1 MSENNTSN
9 DAANG
14 ANNKNATGTMFTRF
28 ADYFVICGLD
38 LESGL
43 EPQWNKNI
51 GKRKKKSN
59 SPEVYF
65 YSSQTIITTT
75 NKKENILLLTIQRL
89 YLKEK
94 CI

>member
-14 ANNKNATGTMFTRF
+14 TNNKNATGTMFTRF

-51 GKRKKKSN
+51 GKKEKRRN
-59 SPEVYF
+59 IPEPRGLF
-65 YSSQTIITTT
+65 
-75 NKKENILLLTIQRL
+75 LLTAPSQNNN
-89 YLKEK
+89 K
-94 CI
+94 

>member
-14 ANNKNATGTMFTRF
+14 TNNKNATGTMFTRF

-51 GKRKKKSN
+51 GKRKKIKFPRGLFLFIAN
-59 SPEVYF
+59 NNNN
-65 YSSQTIITTT
+65 
-75 NKKENILLLTIQRL
+75 NK
-89 YLKEK
+89 
-94 CI
+94 